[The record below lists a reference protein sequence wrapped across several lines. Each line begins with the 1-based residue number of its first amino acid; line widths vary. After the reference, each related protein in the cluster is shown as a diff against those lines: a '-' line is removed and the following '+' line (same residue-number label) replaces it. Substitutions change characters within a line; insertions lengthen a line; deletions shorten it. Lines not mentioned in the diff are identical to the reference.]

1 MLTGLLL
8 TAFLMG
14 LGGIPHCTAMCGA
27 ACAVAFPRGLPVTT
41 WLGRLMG
48 YAAVGGVAAVSA
60 GVVSRWGREVA
71 MLKPLWVMAQ
81 VAVVILGMH
90 LLIRGRMPAWLD
102 GAGRAAYD
110 GWRTRMAAWPAALPP
125 FWRGLWQTAW
135 PLLGGLSWALLP
147 CGLLYAALMVA
158 ALAPDA
164 WGGSL
169 VMLAFGVP
177 SSIGVWAAPWVVR
190 QWAVWRRHADDA
202 SGVAPAVCATSV
214 TTGAA
219 VRTATGTATVPVIW
233 MRPVGE
239 PSRSQ
244 PQPSVSGAA
253 ALRPGEPLVDP
264 RWAVRASGLSLAVM
278 GMWSVWHQLVAQW
291 QAWCA

>member
-27 ACAVAFPRGLPVTT
+27 ACAVAFPRGLPVAA
-41 WLGRLMG
+41 WVGRLLG
-48 YAAVGGVAAVSA
+48 YAALGGVAAVSA
-60 GVVSRWGREVA
+60 GLVSRWGREVA

-81 VAVVILGMH
+81 VAVVILGVH
-90 LLIRGRMPAWLD
+90 LLIRGRMPAVLN

-110 GWRTRMAAWPAALPP
+110 GWRGRMTAWPAALPP
-125 FWRGLWQTAW
+125 FWRGLWQVAW
-135 PLLGGLSWALLP
+135 PLLGGLGWALLP

-164 WGGSL
+164 KGGAF

-177 SSIGVWAAPWVVR
+177 SSIGVWAAPWVLR
-190 QWAVWRRHADDA
+190 RLAVWRRQAGDA
-202 SGVAPAVCATSV
+202 APAFAAASATTV
-214 TTGAA
+214 TG
-219 VRTATGTATVPVIW
+219 VATVPVIW
-233 MRPVGE
+233 MRPVDE
-239 PSRSQ
+239 APRSQ
-244 PQPSVSGAA
+244 PVSVSEAV
-253 ALRPGEPLVDP
+253 ALRPGEALVDP

-278 GMWSVWHQLVAQW
+278 GVWSVWHQLVAQW

>member
-27 ACAVAFPRGLPVTT
+27 ACAAAFPRGLPVAT
-41 WLGRLMG
+41 WFGRLLG
-48 YAAVGGVAAVSA
+48 YAALGSVAAVSA
-60 GVVSRWGREVA
+60 GLVSRWGREVA

-81 VAVVILGMH
+81 VVVVILGGH
-90 LLIRGRMPAWLD
+90 LLIRGRMPVLLD

-110 GWRTRMAAWPAALPP
+110 AWRARMAAWPAALPP
-125 FWRGLWQTAW
+125 LWRGLWQAAW
-135 PLLGGLSWALLP
+135 PLVGGLSWALLP

-164 WGGSL
+164 WGGGL

-177 SSIGVWAAPWVVR
+177 SSVGVWAAPWVVR
-190 QWAVWRRHADDA
+190 QWAMRHRSMAEA
-202 SGVAPAVCATSV
+202 GVATPGVS
-214 TTGAA
+214 AA
-219 VRTATGTATVPVIW
+219 VTGKGAATVPVIW

-239 PSRSQ
+239 PARE
-244 PQPSVSGAA
+244 PQPTAAGAA
-253 ALRPGEPLVDP
+253 ALRSGETLIDP
-264 RWAVRASGLSLAVM
+264 RWAVRASGLSLIVM
-278 GMWSVWHQLVAQW
+278 GVWSVWHQLVAQW

>member
-41 WLGRLMG
+41 WFGRLLG
-48 YAAVGGVAAVSA
+48 YAALGGVAAVSA
-60 GVVSRWGREVA
+60 GWVSNWGREVA

-81 VAVVILGMH
+81 VAVVILGVH
-90 LLIRGRMPAWLD
+90 LMIRGRMPALLD

-110 GWRTRMAAWPAALPP
+110 GWRTRMTAWPATMSP
-125 FWRGLWQTAW
+125 FWRGLWLAAW

-164 WGGSL
+164 KGGAL
-169 VMLAFGVP
+169 VMFAFGVP
-177 SSIGVWAAPWVVR
+177 SSIGVWAAPWVMRQLTVR
-190 QWAVWRRHADDA
+190 RRQVGGAGA
-202 SGVAPAVCATSV
+202 GAPAMSAAATVSGS
-214 TTGAA
+214 GAA
-219 VRTATGTATVPVIW
+219 SVPVIW
-233 MRPVGE
+233 MQPTGE
-239 PSRSQ
+239 LSRS
-244 PQPSVSGAA
+244 PQPLAPVAAVLRSG
-253 ALRPGEPLVDP
+253 ETLVDP
-264 RWAVRASGLSLAVM
+264 RWAVRASGLSLVVM
-278 GMWSVWHQLVAQW
+278 GVWSVWHQLVAQW

>member
-1 MLTGLLL
+1 MLIGLLL

-41 WLGRLMG
+41 WLGRLLG
-48 YAAVGGVAAVSA
+48 YAALGGVAAVSA
-60 GVVSRWGREVA
+60 GLVSRWGREVA

-90 LLIRGRMPAWLD
+90 LLVRGRMPAWLD

-125 FWRGLWQTAW
+125 FWRGLWQAAW

-164 WGGSL
+164 WGGTL

-177 SSIGVWAAPWVVR
+177 SSVGVWVAPWVVR
-190 QWAVWRRHADDA
+190 RWSMWLRRSDA
-202 SGVAPAVCATSV
+202 
-214 TTGAA
+214 TGAGIPA
-219 VRTATGTATVPVIW
+219 EPAARLPASTAAGLATVPVIW

-244 PQPSVSGAA
+244 PQPSASGAA
-253 ALRPGEPLVDP
+253 ALRLGEPLVDP
-264 RWAVRASGLSLAVM
+264 RWAVRVSGLSLVVM
-278 GMWSVWHQLVAQW
+278 GVWSVWHQLVAQW